1 MKIYRNDKL
10 IQRNS
15 RLGAII
21 TLTSL
26 ATLGSGLYISF
37 VKPELFNY
45 AVVAL
50 LVGFILS
57 QAGIYLTNRWGRKPR
72 IDEILDQAL
81 KGLDAK
87 YTLYHYLLPAAHV
100 LIGPAGIWV
109 FNLKHQR
116 GTIKYYKNR
125 WRQKGGGLI
134 YAYLKIFAQEGIGRP
149 DLEIESD
156 IDALEKHLKKQLPDL
171 TLPPIQAALV
181 FFNPEAVLE
190 ADDAPNPTLYI
201 RQLKEFIRKQAKAK
215 PVSMA
220 TIQTIQN
227 ALEQPTQ

>member
-1 MKIYRNDKL
+1 MKIYRNEKL

-15 RLGAII
+15 RLGSIV
-21 TLTSL
+21 TLASL
-26 ATLGSGLYISF
+26 AILGSGLYISF

-45 AVVAL
+45 AVMAL

-87 YTLYHYLLPAAHV
+87 YSLYHYLLPAAHV

-109 FNLKHQR
+109 LNLKHQR
-116 GTIKYYKNR
+116 GTIRYYKNR
-125 WRQKGGGLI
+125 WRQKGGGLF
-134 YAYLKIFAQEGIGRP
+134 YSYLKIFAQEGIGRP
-149 DLEIESD
+149 DLELASD
-156 IDALEKHLKKQLPDL
+156 VNALEKHLAKQLPGLD
-171 TLPPIQAALV
+171 LPPIQAALV
-181 FFNPEAVLE
+181 FFNPDVVLQ
-190 ADDAPNPTLYI
+190 ADEAPNPTLYI

-215 PVSMA
+215 PVSMT
-220 TIQTIQN
+220 TIQTIQR
-227 ALEQPTQ
+227 ALEEQ